1 MDEEALRNPTRRK
14 RRPNSDGSAREP
26 TIEERTWPDE
36 ARVLSVMAH
45 GFTYA
50 EAWHMSHR
58 DYWRYTG
65 LAAAWSIPTDEREVR
80 SFKPTAD
87 QNDAYT

>member
-1 MDEEALRNPTRRK
+1 
-14 RRPNSDGSAREP
+14 
-26 TIEERTWPDE
+26 
-36 ARVLSVMAH
+36 MAH